1 MIIDKIVF
9 LILVLIVLFL
19 FVAYII
25 QIKRLEK
32 QLVESLP
39 IESKLKLKEYF
50 KDE

>member
-1 MIIDKIVF
+1 MLIDKIVF
-9 LILVLIVLFL
+9 SLLVLIVLFL
-19 FVAYII
+19 FVVYVI

-32 QLVESLP
+32 QLIESLP